1 MQLVLKPTANDEEEV
16 HIFLAQNRINA
27 GHSVHF
33 NQQPIVRHVCK
44 NHRKQSTH
52 CTNQNNLQKHHNLS
66 FMTNIIFY
74 SFKYYFSTGCTTRP
88 IMGRTSPFLPFSL
101 MAARMCACVP
111 VCVLVSV
118 HMCVWLHIC
127 VLCHHCSLSQNI
139 KFHGHAIPGAVGIAC
154 GASTDENA
162 DANQCYLSEICI

>member
-1 MQLVLKPTANDEEEV
+1 MVRAKSKTIMQLVLKPTANDEEEV

-74 SFKYYFSTGCTTRP
+74 SFKYYFSTGCTTHP
-88 IMGRTSPFLPFSL
+88 IMGRTSPFLP
-101 MAARMCACVP
+101 AYGCTYVRMCACMCACKCAY
-111 VCVLVSV
+111 VCMVAY
-118 HMCVWLHIC
+118 MCALP
-127 VLCHHCSLSQNI
+127 SL
-139 KFHGHAIPGAVGIAC
+139 
-154 GASTDENA
+154 
-162 DANQCYLSEICI
+162 